1 MGGSNVV
8 DHASDNGRPNRLTP
22 PSGVPVALSI
32 NGLDSI
38 APTSPPSR
46 VGATEIGQVRDSAIA
61 VKRGDMRW
69 GGGFGFD
76 AALVETRRARDLLEA
91 RCPTRLRSELLVA
104 VGWLACNAGFM
115 AFDVDR
121 YRDAAR
127 LWNVASHC
135 AEEAGSW
142 SLDARVLGCMAR
154 QSTWLDRPEDAL
166 ALIARVLDNES
177 GELVPTEHAM
187 LWALKARASA
197 HAADVRATETAIG
210 KADEWFAIRDLDE
223 CADRPWVAHYSHAH
237 HWGDTGLAWDRLAVA
252 GHDPHAV
259 VQAGGRHQAAADGHG
274 VDAARSHAL
283 ALLALA
289 QLDTAVG
296 DLDRGVQAGHLAVDA
311 SQQVSSGR
319 VRENL
324 VGLHRATAPH
334 VDRTDVAELRERI
347 ATVLL
352 AA

>member
-1 MGGSNVV
+1 V
-8 DHASDNGRPNRLTP
+8 DHASDNGRPEPLTP
-22 PSGVPVALSI
+22 PSGVTATMSI
-32 NGLDSI
+32 DGLESI
-38 APTSPPSR
+38 APTTPSSR
-46 VGATEIGQVRDSAIA
+46 VGVTEIAQVRDSAIA

-76 AALVETRRARDLLEA
+76 AALVETRRARDLLDA
-91 RCPTRLRSELLVA
+91 RCPTRLRPDLLVA
-104 VGWLACNAGFM
+104 VGWLACNTGFM
-115 AFDVDR
+115 AFDIDR

-127 LWNVASHC
+127 LWNVALRC

-142 SLDARVLGCMAR
+142 SLQARVLGSMAR
-154 QSTWLDRPEDAL
+154 QSTWLDRPHDAL
-166 ALIARVLDNES
+166 ALIDRVLDNER
-177 GELVPTEHAM
+177 GALVPTEHAM

-197 HAADVRATETAIG
+197 QAADARATETAIG
-210 KADEWFAIRDLDE
+210 KADESFAARDLDE

-237 HWGDTGLAWDRLAVA
+237 HWGDTGLAWDRLALA

-334 VDRTDVAELRERI
+334 VGRTDAAELRERI